1 MFPCAFYSHKLSPA
15 EKNYDVGNR
24 ELLAIKLALEEWRHW
39 LEGAKH
45 PFTVLTD
52 HKNLEYLRSAKLL
65 NHRQA
70 RWALFFSR
78 FDFSVTYRPGSQN
91 TKADALSRLH
101 EPDLPIGNPEPILPP
116 SMIIAPVTWDIM
128 TEISEAQVQDPTPA
142 ECPPNLVYVPLT
154 LRPRVLA
161 KVHNTPSSGHPGI
174 EATLQLLGNRFWWP
188 GQRTDTIQFIS
199 RCAVCNIS
207 KVPHCL
213 PAGLL
218 QPLPVPQRPWSH
230 IAIDFVTD
238 LPPSNGYTTIL
249 SIIDR
254 FSKACRFI
262 PLAKLPTAMETA
274 ELLCNWVFR
283 FYGLP
288 EDIVSD
294 RGPQFSSRLWS
305 SFFSLLGVN
314 VSLTSGYH
322 PQANG
327 QVERLN
333 QELTRFLRTYCHN
346 QQDTWSRYLFWAE
359 YAQNSLR
366 KPSTQLTPF
375 QCILGFQPP
384 LFPWSSE
391 PSNLPAVNSWFQQSE
406 ETWNQAHIHLQS
418 AIRRTRVQADRRRRP
433 NPPYEPR
440 QWVWLST
447 RDLRLRLPC
456 RKLSPR
462 YVGPFQIIKQITPVS
477 FRLKLPSE
485 YRISP
490 TFHVSLLKPADSP
503 EGVEILDETVSQG
516 PPPNIIDGEEVYQVK
531 AILDSRRRRGHLQ
544 YLVDW
549 EGFGPEER
557 SWVPATDIL
566 DPSLTADFHSS
577 HPDRPAPRGRGRPRH
592 RPPPRAR
599 SRSQG
604 GGLCHRSGLCGSLQ
618 PPSAGTLTGVLTHYT
633 SHNSVPGV
641 PHFRFRVPS
650 KRFPSVGHFRP
661 PVGGAHRKVCK
672 MAEAKISVDQD
683 EFICPVCLDLLKDP
697 VAIPC
702 GHSYSKNTILAEV
715 VEKLKKTKL
724 PSDCYAGTGDVQ
736 CDICTGRKY
745 KAVKSCLVCLN
756 SYCQTHLE
764 QHENFFKGKM
774 HNLTEAT
781 RRLQEMIC
789 KKHTKLLEVFCRTDQ
804 KCICVL
810 CTMDEHKKH
819 DTVSAVAQRTEKQ
832 V

>member
-1 MFPCAFYSHKLSPA
+1 MTKRGASRLTWSQPAIQAFDELRRRFTTAPILHHPDPDKPFVVEVNTSSTGVGAVLSQRQGEPVKMFPCAFFSHKLSPA

-24 ELLAIKLALEEWRHW
+24 ELLAIKLALEEWRHL

-65 NHRQA
+65 NHRQT

-91 TKADALSRLH
+91 SKADALSRLH
-101 EPDLPIGNPEPILPP
+101 EPDLTIGNPEPILPP
-116 SMIIAPVTWDIM
+116 SMIVAPVAWDIM

-142 ECPPNLVYVPLT
+142 ECPPNLVYVPLA

-161 KVHNTPSSGHPGI
+161 EVHNTPSSGHPRI
-174 EATLQLLGNRFWWP
+174 EVTLQLLGNRFWWP
-188 GQRTDTIQFIS
+188 GQRADAIQYIR
-199 RCAVCNIS
+199 RCTVCNIS
-207 KVPHCL
+207 KVPHRL

-262 PLAKLPTAMETA
+262 PLAKLPMAMETA

-283 FYGLP
+283 LYGLP

-294 RGPQFSSRLWS
+294 RGPQFSSRIWS

-384 LFPWSSE
+384 LFPWPGE
-391 PSNLPAVNSWFQQSE
+391 PSDLPAVNSWLQQSE
-406 ETWNQAHIHLQS
+406 ETWNQAHIHLRS

-433 NPPYEPR
+433 HPPMNP
-440 QWVWLST
+440 
-447 RDLRLRLPC
+447 DNGC
-456 RKLSPR
+456 GSPPGTC
-462 YVGPFQIIKQITPVS
+462 VFS
-477 FRLKLPSE
+477 
-485 YRISP
+485 
-490 TFHVSLLKPADSP
+490 ADSP
-503 EGVEILDETVSQG
+503 EGVEILDETASQG

-531 AILDSRRRRGHLQ
+531 AILDSRCRRGRLQ

-557 SWVPATDIL
+557 SWVPAVDIL

-577 HPDRPAPRGRGRPRH
+577 HPDRPAPHGRGRPR
-592 RPPPRAR
+592 RRLPPRAR
-599 SRSQG
+599 SRSRG
-604 GGLCHRSGLCGSLQ
+604 GGALSPERSLWLPLTAVGGNPHRSSNSLRFPQ
-618 PPSAGTLTGVLTHYT
+618 FRTWGPPLP
-633 SHNSVPGV
+633 VPG
-641 PHFRFRVPS
+641 PS
-650 KRFPSVGHFRP
+650 
-661 PVGGAHRKVCK
+661 
-672 MAEAKISVDQD
+672 
-683 EFICPVCLDLLKDP
+683 
-697 VAIPC
+697 
-702 GHSYSKNTILAEV
+702 
-715 VEKLKKTKL
+715 
-724 PSDCYAGTGDVQ
+724 
-736 CDICTGRKY
+736 
-745 KAVKSCLVCLN
+745 
-756 SYCQTHLE
+756 
-764 QHENFFKGKM
+764 
-774 HNLTEAT
+774 
-781 RRLQEMIC
+781 
-789 KKHTKLLEVFCRTDQ
+789 
-804 KCICVL
+804 
-810 CTMDEHKKH
+810 
-819 DTVSAVAQRTEKQ
+819 
-832 V
+832 